1 MTKKSFA
8 PLRPSRLLLKIFLW
22 FWAAMTIAGIALLA
36 METMRADRLTKRW
49 RGVTSD
55 AFAFYAITIAKD
67 HEDHSDW
74 GARSFLTDLRR
85 RTGIRAWL
93 FDENDQEVSGYARP
107 EFNRESRWLRLQMK
121 QLREKSRQSEN
132 TAFMPLGE
140 ITLAAHTASSPNGA
154 RYTLIGELPAARY
167 GPWQAKPDIQALRL
181 LAVLVAAGIVSWILS
196 RQLTLP
202 IEALRA
208 ATRQL
213 SGGDLSARASAKLDG
228 SRDELAQLAHD
239 FDRMAERIET
249 LMREQEHLV
258 GAQRRL
264 VRDVSHEL
272 RSPLARVGVALE
284 LARDAAQV
292 SGDTPTEAAP
302 APSLE
307 ESLSRIERE
316 VGRLG
321 EMLDRLLVL
330 ARLDSG
336 VQVPEAVEIDLAALV
351 RSVISDANF
360 EARTA
365 HRMISID
372 DCDPCIVTGTRD
384 LLRSAIENVVRNALR
399 HTPENST
406 IEVSLRRR
414 QNQSVLSVRDHGPGV
429 PATELSEIFRPF
441 YRASS
446 SRDRQSGG
454 TGLGLAI
461 TERAVTLHG
470 GSVQARNA
478 EGGGLIVEIHL
489 PQVSEISPGD

>member
-1 MTKKSFA
+1 MTPKAFA

-22 FWAAMTIAGIALLA
+22 FWGAMTIAGIALLA
-36 METMRADRLTKRW
+36 METVRAERLTNRW

-55 AFAFYAITIAKD
+55 AFAFYATTIAKD
-67 HEDHSDW
+67 HEDHNTG
-74 GARSFLTDLRR
+74 GARGFLTDLRR

-93 FDENDQEVSGYARP
+93 FDAQDQEVSGYARA
-107 EFNRESRWLRLQMK
+107 EFLRESRWLRQQMK
-121 QLREKSRQSEN
+121 QLRAKSRQSGATE
-132 TAFMPLGE
+132 FMPLGE
-140 ITLAAHTASSPNGA
+140 ITLVAHTAGSPGGA

-167 GPWQAKPDIQALRL
+167 GPWQAKPNIQALRL
-181 LAVLVAAGIVSWILS
+181 LAVLAAAGIVSWIVS
-196 RQLTLP
+196 RQLTAP

-213 SGGDLSARASAKLDG
+213 SGGDLSARAGAGLDG
-228 SRDELAQLAHD
+228 HRDELAQLARD
-239 FDRMAERIET
+239 FDLMAARIET

-272 RSPLARVGVALE
+272 RSPLARAGVALE
-284 LARDAAQV
+284 LARDAAGA
-292 SGDTPTEAAP
+292 SGDKIPGEAP
-302 APSLE
+302 IPSLG

-316 VGRLG
+316 IGRLG

-336 VQVPEAVEIDLAALV
+336 VQVPEAVEIDLAALTQ
-351 RSVISDANF
+351 SVISDANF
-360 EARTA
+360 EARNA
-365 HRMISID
+365 RRMITVD
-372 DCDPCIVTGTRD
+372 ECAPCVITGTRD
-384 LLRSAIENVVRNALR
+384 LLRSAIENVVRNAVR
-399 HTPENST
+399 YTPENST
-406 IEVSLRRR
+406 VEVSLRRR
-414 QNQSVLSVRDHGPGV
+414 QDWAVLGVRDHGPGV
-429 PATELSEIFRPF
+429 PEAELSEIFRPF

-470 GSVQARNA
+470 GRLQASNI

-489 PQVSEISPGD
+489 PLVSETSPGG